1 MTTAFT
7 PTFTASNGLELE
19 HTADGHICGDVLNCY
34 GPLSPEGVEAFREF
48 FQRERDLELGR
59 WRDPVNRDLVV
70 YRRPEEDDEDGRAV
84 RVLDDSTG
92 FAFTYWEKYGLDGQG
107 ATRYEKGQEAASRY
121 FEAHPAP
128 KPWEEAESGEIWEL
142 IGADGLKQAW
152 VRNGAEGW
160 VSINASKVV
169 YYDGKGATAGRRIW
183 PEED

>member
-7 PTFTASNGLELE
+7 ASNGIEIE
-19 HTADGHICGDVLNCY
+19 IGADGYLRGEQNGGYALV
-34 GPLSPEGVEAFREF
+34 GPNAVEALHEY

-92 FAFTYWEKYGLDGQG
+92 VAFTYWEKYGLDGQG

-142 IGADGLKQAW
+142 IGADGLKQVW
-152 VRNGAEGW
+152 VRNGTEGW
-160 VSINASKVV
+160 VSVNASKVV